1 MSQPHCRGVR
11 VSLACTLSL
20 YLVLLSAPPPAAAQ
34 LSGALAAD
42 LTLFEGTWSGNWRR
56 TSGPEQGSS
65 GALDTTFTVHHDRLE
80 GTHYG
85 IKMEKV
91 VVEGRV
97 VQFEHPY
104 GGCRASHTFTVDLND
119 HRRAQSEYHVTRCG
133 DPAQDHTGE
142 ITYTKT
148 R

>member
-1 MSQPHCRGVR
+1 MKCQARAPLTRCHALILATTL
-11 VSLACTLSL
+11 LACVSWSDT
-20 YLVLLSAPPPAAAQ
+20 
-34 LSGALAAD
+34 LAAD

-56 TSGPEQGSS
+56 TSGPETGAS
-65 GALDTTFTVHHDRLE
+65 GDLVTTFTVHNNRLE

-91 VVEGRV
+91 VVENRV
-97 VQFEHPY
+97 VLFEHPY

-119 HRRAQSEYHVTRCG
+119 NRRAQSNYSVEKCG
-133 DPAQDHTGE
+133 EETQNHTGE

>member
-1 MSQPHCRGVR
+1 MKCDARAPLTRCYAVILATAL
-11 VSLACTLSL
+11 LACVSW
-20 YLVLLSAPPPAAAQ
+20 
-34 LSGALAAD
+34 SGALAAD
-42 LTLFEGTWSGNWRR
+42 LALFEGTWRGHWKR
-56 TSGPEQGSS
+56 TSGPGTGNS
-65 GALDTTFTVHHDRLE
+65 GELDTMFAVRNNRLE

-85 IKMEKV
+85 ITIEKV

-97 VQFEHPY
+97 VQFEHSY
-104 GGCRASHTFTVDLND
+104 QGCRASHTFTVDLND